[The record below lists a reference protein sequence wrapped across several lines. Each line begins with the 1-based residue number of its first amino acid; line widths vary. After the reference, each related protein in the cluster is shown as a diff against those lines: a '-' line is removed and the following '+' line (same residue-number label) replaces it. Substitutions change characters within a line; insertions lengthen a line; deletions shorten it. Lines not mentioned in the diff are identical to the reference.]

1 MRRLSKRLYVGII
14 LLFLYLPII
23 TLIVFSFNESKTMAR
38 WSGFSLK
45 WYGELFTD
53 PIILDAIFVT
63 LSIALL
69 ASLISTVIGT
79 LAAFGI
85 NGMKKYAKSLT
96 LSGTYIPMIN
106 ADIVTGV
113 SMLLLFILLK
123 IPRGYVTLLIA
134 HITFCL
140 PYVVLSV
147 LPRLKSMDTALYE
160 AALDMGATPRQ
171 AMFKVVL
178 PDIMPGVVT
187 GFILAFTLSFDDFVI
202 SFFSTQGTLSNLS
215 VYIYSM
221 AKLGINPKINAL
233 SAIMFVVVIV
243 MLIIINKRSPDVLAA
258 QGNASKNGAFR
269 GHKKSKSRSGAAA

>member
-1 MRRLSKRLYVGII
+1 MKRLSKRFYIGII

-38 WSGFSLK
+38 WSGFSFK

-85 NGMKKYAKSLT
+85 NGMKKHAKSLT
-96 LSGTYIPMIN
+96 MSGTYIPMIN

-243 MLIIINKRSPDVLAA
+243 LLIIINKRSPDVLAA
-258 QGNASKNGAFR
+258 QSSEAKNGFK
-269 GHKKSKSRSGAAA
+269 GYKKSKSRSDAAA

>member
-1 MRRLSKRLYVGII
+1 MRRFTKRFYIGII

-23 TLIVFSFNESKTMAR
+23 TLIVFSFNGSKTMAH

-63 LSIALL
+63 LSVALL

-85 NGMKKYAKSLT
+85 NGMKKHAKSLT

-123 IPRGYVTLLIA
+123 IPRGYVTMLIA
-134 HITFCL
+134 HVTFCL

-187 GFILAFTLSFDDFVI
+187 GFILSFTLSFDDFVI

-243 MLIIINKRSPDVLAA
+243 MLIIINKRSPDALAA
-258 QGNASKNGAFR
+258 QS
-269 GHKKSKSRSGAAA
+269 SEPRSGSYKRQKKNKRRSDAAA

>member
-1 MRRLSKRLYVGII
+1 MRRFIKRFYVGII

-38 WSGFSLK
+38 WSGFSFK
-45 WYGELFTD
+45 WFGELFTD

-85 NGMKKYAKSLT
+85 NGMKKHAKSLT

-134 HITFCL
+134 HVTFCL
-140 PYVVLSV
+140 PYTVLSV

-160 AALDMGATPRQ
+160 AALDMGATPKQ

-202 SFFSTQGTLSNLS
+202 SFFSTQGTLPNLS

-243 MLIIINKRSPDVLAA
+243 LLIIINKRSPDTLAA
-258 QGNASKNGAFR
+258 QSTP
-269 GHKKSKSRSGAAA
+269 KKSKSRSDAAA

>member
-1 MRRLSKRLYVGII
+1 MKRFFKRSYVSVI

-23 TLIVFSFNESKTMAR
+23 TLIIFSFNESKTMSN
-38 WSGFSLK
+38 WSGFSFK
-45 WYGELFTD
+45 WYGELFND
-53 PIILDAIFVT
+53 PILLDAIFVT

-69 ASLISTVIGT
+69 ASLISTCIGT
-79 LAAFGI
+79 FAAIGI
-85 NGMKKYAKSLT
+85 NNLGKRSKSLM

-123 IPRGYVTLLIA
+123 IPRGYATLLIA
-134 HITFCL
+134 HVTFCL
-140 PYVVLSV
+140 PYTILSV
-147 LPRLKSMDTALYE
+147 LPRLKGMDKSLYE

-171 AMFKVVL
+171 ALFKVVL

-202 SFFSTQGTLSNLS
+202 SFFSTQGTLPNLS

-221 AKLGINPKINAL
+221 AKVGINPKINAL
-233 SAIMFVVVIV
+233 SAIMFIVVIV
-243 MLIIINKRSPDVLAA
+243 LLVIVNKRSPNMLAA
-258 QGNASKNGAFR
+258 Q
-269 GHKKSKSRSGAAA
+269 KKSKSRNNVTP

>member
-1 MRRLSKRLYVGII
+1 MKRFSKRFYVGLI

-23 TLIVFSFNESKTMAR
+23 TLIVFSFNGSKTMAR

-79 LAAFGI
+79 MAAFGI
-85 NGMKKYAKSLT
+85 NSMKKHAKSLT

-123 IPRGYVTLLIA
+123 IPRGYMTLLIA

-147 LPRLKSMDTALYE
+147 LPRLKSMDSALYE

-171 AMFKVVL
+171 AMLKVVL
-178 PDIMPGVVT
+178 PDIMPGVIT

-233 SAIMFVVVIV
+233 SAIMFVVVV
-243 MLIIINKRSPDVLAA
+243 LLLIIINKRSPDVLAA
-258 QGNASKNGAFR
+258 QGGTSKSGEFK
-269 GHKKSKSRSGAAA
+269 GQKKSKSRSGAAA

>member
-1 MRRLSKRLYVGII
+1 MKRFIKRFYVGLI
-14 LLFLYLPII
+14 LLFLYLPIM
-23 TLIVFSFNESKTMAR
+23 TLIAFSFNESKTMAR
-38 WSGFSLK
+38 WDGFSLK

-53 PIILDAIFVT
+53 PIILNAIVVT
-63 LSIALL
+63 LTIALL
-69 ASLISTVIGT
+69 ASLLATVIGT
-79 LAAFGI
+79 MAAFGI
-85 NGMKKYAKSLT
+85 NSMKKRSKSLI

-123 IPRGYVTLLIA
+123 IPRGYVTMLIA
-134 HITFCL
+134 HTTFCL

-147 LPRLKSMDTALYE
+147 LPRLKAMDTALYE

-171 AMFKVVL
+171 AIFKVVL

-187 GFILAFTLSFDDFVI
+187 GFILSFTLSFDDFVI
-202 SFFSTQGTLSNLS
+202 SFFSTQGALPNLS

-243 MLIIINKRSPDVLAA
+243 LLIIINKRSPDILAA
-258 QGNASKNGAFR
+258 Q
-269 GHKKSKSRSGAAA
+269 KKTKGRSGLEA

>member
-1 MRRLSKRLYVGII
+1 MRRFAKRFYVGLI

-23 TLIVFSFNESKTMAR
+23 TLIVFSFNESKTMAH
-38 WSGFSLK
+38 WSGFSFK

-85 NGMKKYAKSLT
+85 NGMKKHAKSLT

-147 LPRLKSMDTALYE
+147 LPRLKSMDGALYE
-160 AALDMGATPRQ
+160 AALDMGATPKQ

-233 SAIMFVVVIV
+233 SAIMFVMVIV
-243 MLIIINKRSPDVLAA
+243 LLIIINKRNPDVLAT
-258 QGNASKNGAFR
+258 QK
-269 GHKKSKSRSGAAA
+269 KSRSRSDAAV